1 MVIKTVCYQ
10 SAKLRKNIEIKLSNI
25 ICRLQ
30 MDLTHKHNNDFL
42 VGRDIFLNFARIYSE
57 TVVYQMICYSIV
69 LKFLFE
75 RYL

>member
-1 MVIKTVCYQ
+1 
-10 SAKLRKNIEIKLSNI
+10 
-25 ICRLQ
+25 

-69 LKFLFE
+69 LEFPFE

>member
-1 MVIKTVCYQ
+1 
-10 SAKLRKNIEIKLSNI
+10 
-25 ICRLQ
+25 

-42 VGRDIFLNFARIYSE
+42 VSRDIFLNFACIYSE
-57 TVVYQMICYSIV
+57 TLVYQMICYLIV